1 MSTEHL
7 PTVLN
12 NMYYMYYLLLN
23 IYGWL
28 SENVSSI
35 LALNRT
41 LSLTINK
48 FCIGQRLKKQTKK
61 CAFESPM
68 KQLVIFQWLMF
79 VAGEVCDSPDGSIL
93 LCEVPI
99 VTPNMDVVVPS
110 LSLSVIPGSHLLIT
124 GPNGCGKSSLFRVIS
139 GLWPVYAGKLVRPK
153 NAAMFYVPQRFVIML
168 KPFVLWPSW

>member
-1 MSTEHL
+1 M
-7 PTVLN
+7 
-12 NMYYMYYLLLN
+12 
-23 IYGWL
+23 
-28 SENVSSI
+28 
-35 LALNRT
+35 RT
-41 LSLTINK
+41 RQPHEADCHISL
-48 FCIGQRLKKQTKK
+48 
-61 CAFESPM
+61 
-68 KQLVIFQWLMF
+68 F

-153 NAAMFYVPQRFVIML
+153 NANMFYVPQRFVIKL
-168 KPFVLWPSW
+168 NLSVH

>member
-1 MSTEHL
+1 
-7 PTVLN
+7 
-12 NMYYMYYLLLN
+12 
-23 IYGWL
+23 
-28 SENVSSI
+28 
-35 LALNRT
+35 
-41 LSLTINK
+41 
-48 FCIGQRLKKQTKK
+48 
-61 CAFESPM
+61 
-68 KQLVIFQWLMF
+68 MF

-168 KPFVLWPSW
+168 KPYVL